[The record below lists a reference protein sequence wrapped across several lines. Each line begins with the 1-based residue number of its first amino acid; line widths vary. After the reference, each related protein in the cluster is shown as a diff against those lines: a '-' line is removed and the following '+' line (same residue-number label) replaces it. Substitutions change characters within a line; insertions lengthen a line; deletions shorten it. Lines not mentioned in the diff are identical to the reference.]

1 MIVMT
6 SMLLHA
12 SRQHL
17 WLAVAVCVLAATP
30 HRHACAAGYSEEA
43 VKAAYLFRFAGYVI
57 WPRRAIPNGDFVI
70 AVVDAPGI
78 ARQLTSLAQNH
89 LINDRRVEVREA
101 QSVRNA
107 GTPDMLFVGSG
118 HAESL
123 RLWKPASGSNSALVV
138 TDEDGGLAYGST
150 LNFLTIDRRVR
161 FEVSLS
167 AAEQARL
174 KISSELLAVALRV
187 VGLPRQ
193 SGVTAEALS

>member
-57 WPRRAIPNGDFVI
+57 WPQRAIPNGDFVI

-150 LNFLTIDRRVR
+150 LNFLTITVACASRYRLAPPSRRASR
-161 FEVSLS
+161 S
-167 AAEQARL
+167 ARSCSPSPCGWWACPGSRA
-174 KISSELLAVALRV
+174 
-187 VGLPRQ
+187 
-193 SGVTAEALS
+193 